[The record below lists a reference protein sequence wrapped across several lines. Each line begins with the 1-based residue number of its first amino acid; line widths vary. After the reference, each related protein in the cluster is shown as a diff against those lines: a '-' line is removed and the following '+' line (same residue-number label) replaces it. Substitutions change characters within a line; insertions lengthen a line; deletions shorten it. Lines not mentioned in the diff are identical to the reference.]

1 MARKKAKSALSE
13 ESLTQIYTNKNYV
26 PPKDIELETI
36 NEDSKEEKEI
46 ESQLSPVT
54 NINLANSSENVD
66 LCQKVGLGIPFKNF

>member
-1 MARKKAKSALSE
+1 MARKKAKPSLDE
-13 ESLTQIYTNKNYV
+13 ESVKEIYTNKNYN

-54 NINLANSSENVD
+54 ALTAGQSSENIEFN
-66 LCQKVGLGIPFKNF
+66 LKVCFYVQHI